1 MNRSSRPARPKAQ
14 TPPKRR
20 ILVFTEGEATEVIY
34 LTHLYRQNREKVA
47 VVIDTRH
54 GTPLTIVR
62 HAVAE
67 RETCVK
73 DERRGRGTGFD
84 SYWCVIDVDEHPDLA
99 EARQVAQRHRINLAV
114 SNPCIELWFV
124 LHLEDQFAYIHRHEV
139 QHRSAELFG
148 FDKRPHTKTLVQLS
162 TLYPVA
168 KARAE
173 ALDLMH
179 EQNCSPEGSNPSTS
193 IAPLVEAIMSLS
205 RSDAAAVPRTG
216 LEPV

>member
-34 LTHLYRQNREKVA
+34 LTHLYRQHREKVA
-47 VVIDTRH
+47 VVIDNRH

-67 RETCVK
+67 REKCLK
-73 DERRGRGTGFD
+73 DERRGRGTGYD
-84 SYWCVIDVDEHPDLA
+84 KYWCVIDVDEHPDLA
-99 EARQVAQRHRINLAV
+99 EAHRVAQRHGINLAV

-124 LHLEDQFAYIHRHEV
+124 LHGEDQFAYIHRHDV
-139 QHRSAELFG
+139 QRRSAELFG
-148 FDKRPHTKTLVQLS
+148 FDKRPDTKTLDRLT

-168 KARAE
+168 QARAE
-173 ALDLMH
+173 ALDMMH
-179 EQNCSPEGSNPSTS
+179 EQNGSPEGSNPSTS
-193 IAPLVEAIMSLS
+193 MGPLVEAI
-205 RSDAAAVPRTG
+205 RS
-216 LEPV
+216 